1 MDHRVMAQRPDPRK
15 ELAFFR
21 RLLVKQERE
30 LADISKRADRRDHSG
45 ETLEA
50 RTRTRKT
57 LGAIEGIIL
66 QKGKERHG

>member
-1 MDHRVMAQRPDPRK
+1 M
-15 ELAFFR
+15 
-21 RLLVKQERE
+21 KQEQE